1 MNTANASHSSA
12 EFNGP
17 EIVSTRVFAAPRE
30 AVFQA
35 FSDPA
40 QLVHWWGP
48 KGFTN
53 TFHAF
58 DFRVGGAWEFAL
70 LGPDG
75 ADYPNRKDFVEIVE
89 NERIVFHHL
98 QPMHVFTMTMTFAD
112 EAGGTRLT
120 WIMQF
125 TTPDESGQLKD
136 FIATANEENFDRLE
150 AWLASAGS

>member
-1 MNTANASHSSA
+1 MNTANASHPSA

-58 DFRVGGAWEFAL
+58 DFRVGGAWEFTM

>member
-1 MNTANASHSSA
+1 MSA
-12 EFNGP
+12 HL
-17 EIVSTRVFAAPRE
+17 EITSTRVFAVPRDRL
-30 AVFQA
+30 FCT

-58 DFRVGGAWEFAL
+58 DFRVGGAWEVTMH
-70 LGPDG
+70 GPNG
-75 ADYPNRKDFVEIVE
+75 ETYSNRKDFTEIVE
-89 NERIVFHHL
+89 NERIVFEHR
-98 QPMHVFTMTMTFAD
+98 QPAHVFTMTMTYAD

-120 WIMQF
+120 WLMQF

-136 FIATANEENFDRLE
+136 FITTANEENFDRLE
-150 AWLASAGS
+150 AWLAPSGS